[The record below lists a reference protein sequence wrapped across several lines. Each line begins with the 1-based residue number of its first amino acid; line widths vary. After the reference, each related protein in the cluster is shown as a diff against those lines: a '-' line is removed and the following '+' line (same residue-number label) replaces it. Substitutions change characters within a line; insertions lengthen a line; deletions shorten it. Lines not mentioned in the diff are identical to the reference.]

1 MTDYRTTYRGNLK
14 HLLTDMI
21 FLVIS
26 AVICGADDWIKIEL
40 FGKSQITWLRK
51 FAPFAKGIPSHDTL
65 GRVFSVIDYQEFG
78 KCFME
83 WGNTMSELTSGEVVA
98 IDGKRIRGSY
108 DTASGLNAI
117 HMVSAFAS
125 ENRICLGQFS
135 CQEKSNEITAIP
147 KLLELL
153 AIKDCTVTIDAMGC
167 QTAIAE
173 KIREKGADYIL
184 AVKENQKGLYMQVEK
199 MFEIAQPISVDVDLD
214 SGHGRIETRKC
225 TVIDDLKF
233 LDIEDKWK
241 DLKTIIKVES
251 ERFIK
256 SESKTQSQTR
266 FYISNLAA
274 NAKSVNHKIRSHW
287 AIENNLHWNLDVV
300 FSEDGSRKRKG
311 DSAKNFNIISKIALT
326 FISKENTEKMSS
338 KSKRFQAALDTRF
351 REKILRI

>member
-1 MTDYRTTYRGNLK
+1 MTDPRTIYRGNLR

-26 AVICGADDWIKIEL
+26 AVICGADDWYKIEL
-40 FGKSQITWLRK
+40 FGKSQISWLRK
-51 FAPFAKGIPSHDTL
+51 FVPFAKGIPSHDTL
-65 GRVFSVIDYQEFG
+65 GRVFSAIDYQEFG
-78 KCFME
+78 KYFVE
-83 WGNTMSELTSGEVVA
+83 WGNTMSELTDGEVVA

-108 DTASGLNAI
+108 DTNSGLNAI
-117 HMVSAFAS
+117 HMVSAFAT
-125 ENRICLGQFS
+125 ENRICLGQVS
-135 CQEKSNEITAIP
+135 CQDKSNEITAIP

-153 AIKDCTVTIDAMGC
+153 AIKGCTVTIDAMGC

-173 KIREKGADYIL
+173 KIRDKGADYIL
-184 AVKENQKGLYMQVEK
+184 AVKENQKELYEQVEK
-199 MFEIAQPISVDVDLD
+199 VFGITKPASVDIDLD

-241 DLKTIIKVES
+241 GLKTVIKIES

-256 SESKTQSQTR
+256 SESKTQNEIR
-266 FYISNLAA
+266 YYISNLPA
-274 NAKSVNHKIRSHW
+274 NAKSMNYKIRSHW

-300 FSEDGSRKRKG
+300 FSEDSSRKRKG

-326 FISKENTEKMSS
+326 FISKEETEKMS
-338 KSKRFQAALDTRF
+338 KNSKRFQAALDTEF
-351 REKILRI
+351 REKILGI